1 LSFIGSDLDEAYL
14 NAAIARVQDAGKPKM
29 AKAALK
35 AGRAGEAGEAGTAG
49 EANRAGKAG

>member
-35 AGRAGEAGEAGTAG
+35 AGRAGEAGTAG